1 MSKNIAEYMYD
12 ETVPFI
18 FMGIDHI
25 LSILIFFILSF
36 LIPYYAKYYLSEK
49 QQHIFGC
56 ILGVLVASGYVSW
69 LVLELLGG
77 TYSSKLHLP
86 FHLCRTA
93 NLLVLIVLVFR
104 SYLAYEIVFFWG
116 LTVIHAVITPDIL
129 QGFPHF
135 HFIRYWLSHQLMI
148 IGILYATFVYD
159 IRPRKKSIYVSFIA
173 LLMFML
179 ITIPV
184 NLLLDANY
192 FWISGKPPVDTV
204 LDYFGPWPWY
214 IIVSAILA
222 LLHFYLFYYVI
233 LFISQKLVRK
243 T

>member
-1 MSKNIAEYMYD
+1 MKDKIAQYMYD
-12 ETVPFI
+12 ETVPFV
-18 FMGIDHI
+18 FMGLDHI
-25 LSILIFFILSF
+25 ISIIIFIILSF
-36 LIPYYAKYYLSEK
+36 AIPYYAKKHLSEN
-49 QQHIFGC
+49 QQHI
-56 ILGVLVASGYVSW
+56 LGSLIGGLVALAYLSW
-69 LVLELLGG
+69 LLLEISGG

-93 NLLVLIVLVFR
+93 NLLIFIVLVFR

-159 IRPRKKSIYVSFIA
+159 IRPRKKSIYVSFIS
-173 LLMFML
+173 LILFLL

-184 NLLLDANY
+184 NLFLDSNY
-192 FWISGKPPVDTV
+192 FWICGKPPVGTV
-204 LDYFGPWPWY
+204 LDFFGPWPWY
-214 IIVSAILA
+214 IIVSAFLA
-222 LLHFYLFYYVI
+222 LLHFYFFYYI
-233 LFISQKLVRK
+233 ISFVSKKLS
-243 T
+243 